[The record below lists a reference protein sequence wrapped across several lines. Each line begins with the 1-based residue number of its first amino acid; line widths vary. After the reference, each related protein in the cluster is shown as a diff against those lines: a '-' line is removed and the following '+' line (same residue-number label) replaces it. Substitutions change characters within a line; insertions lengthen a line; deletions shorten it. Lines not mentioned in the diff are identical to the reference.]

1 MDDSLLTQSDMKDN
15 AVILA
20 VLLIISAS
28 IGPAWNLTVA
38 ELADATDASA
48 TTMLQPDLLVAAWG
62 GAIADIAIGILLYF
76 TRNQPKQ

>member
-1 MDDSLLTQSDMKDN
+1 MKDN

-20 VLLIISAS
+20 ILLVISAS
-28 IGPAWNLTVA
+28 IGPAWNLTIA

-62 GAIADIAIGILLYF
+62 GAVADIAIGILLYF